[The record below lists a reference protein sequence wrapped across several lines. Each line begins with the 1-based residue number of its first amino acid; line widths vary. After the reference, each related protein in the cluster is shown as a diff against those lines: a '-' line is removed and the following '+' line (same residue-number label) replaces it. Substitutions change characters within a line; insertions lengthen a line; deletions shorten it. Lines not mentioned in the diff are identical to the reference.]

1 MKKPK
6 NSIRFKATE
15 NSLEHFKFNLRDF
28 SVTGNRSNKRNITST
43 FIPEYITQ
51 VKTCH
56 CCYKG
61 LNTIC
66 QMFKTN
72 TLCISFLHKVAKK
85 TFTFKK
91 QGPYNIMTQMQKL
104 KCLFP
109 DISMIH
115 YRVLRFTILKSFL
128 FFQ

>member
-1 MKKPK
+1 MHETLQVCSYQNILHRLK
-6 NSIRFKATE
+6 
-15 NSLEHFKFNLRDF
+15 H
-28 SVTGNRSNKRNITST
+28 VTAR
-43 FIPEYITQ
+43 
-51 VKTCH
+51 
-56 CCYKG
+56 YKG

-104 KCLFP
+104 KRLLP

-115 YRVLRFTILKSFL
+115 YRVLHFTILKSFL
-128 FFQ
+128 PFQ